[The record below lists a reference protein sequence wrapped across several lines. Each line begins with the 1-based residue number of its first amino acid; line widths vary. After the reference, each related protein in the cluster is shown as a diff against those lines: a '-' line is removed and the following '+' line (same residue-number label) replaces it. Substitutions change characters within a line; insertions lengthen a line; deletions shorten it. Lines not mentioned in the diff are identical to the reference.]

1 MAEDKDKPGKDFDPF
16 SDSGELFESIFRD
29 AIASEEPKK
38 EKKQRVGAAK
48 GSAEKKVTPKKTAP
62 VPKKPLEEKSIQ
74 EKPLEEKPIEEG
86 TPKKSWF
93 RKAKKREKPKKR
105 VKPKKPEKIK
115 IPKRA
120 RPRKGSG
127 SRKLGL
133 LLVLLLAL
141 GAGFYFYGDV
151 LPLGFIK
158 DMVSS
163 IKQETMGPDEPKVAM
178 SQKKRG
184 PDKAPSKQVKK
195 ARPAPVP
202 QGSASQKGS
211 KVESALQPKT
221 IQKTQPTQ
229 SPKVATNTTR
239 VEKAAPAPAPKK
251 EPASEPAVKKSAPP
265 AVAQKAVSQPSLG
278 TAAAEAGAKTE
289 PAEAPKVA
297 TSTTPVEKAAPAPPP
312 KKEPAPEP
320 AVKKSAPPA
329 VAQKAVSQPPQAKT
343 TPKVAAPT
351 EKNKTPEAA
360 APAPAPAPAKA
371 AQVQKRPAS
380 VRRGLAASYPYS
392 IYLGAQKTLS
402 RAKRA
407 VTIYQEQGLS
417 PYWVKVDLG
426 DKGVWY
432 RIFQGHFVKEEDA
445 EAFIREKNLE
455 GAKVKRT
462 RYANLIGTY
471 STVEDLRSKT
481 FALLELGYCPYA
493 ILDADGHVGLYAGAF
508 YTRAGADTQRR
519 ELASKGIEN
528 QVVVR

>member
-120 RPRKGSG
+120 RPRRGSG

-251 EPASEPAVKKSAPP
+251 EPAS
-265 AVAQKAVSQPSLG
+265 
-278 TAAAEAGAKTE
+278 
-289 PAEAPKVA
+289 
-297 TSTTPVEKAAPAPPP
+297 
-312 KKEPAPEP
+312 EP

-508 YTRAGADTQRR
+508 YTKAGADTQRR

>member
-120 RPRKGSG
+120 RPRRGSG

-163 IKQETMGPDEPKVAM
+163 IKQEIMGPDEPKVAM
-178 SQKKRG
+178 SQKERG

-251 EPASEPAVKKSAPP
+251 EPAS
-265 AVAQKAVSQPSLG
+265 
-278 TAAAEAGAKTE
+278 
-289 PAEAPKVA
+289 
-297 TSTTPVEKAAPAPPP
+297 
-312 KKEPAPEP
+312 EP